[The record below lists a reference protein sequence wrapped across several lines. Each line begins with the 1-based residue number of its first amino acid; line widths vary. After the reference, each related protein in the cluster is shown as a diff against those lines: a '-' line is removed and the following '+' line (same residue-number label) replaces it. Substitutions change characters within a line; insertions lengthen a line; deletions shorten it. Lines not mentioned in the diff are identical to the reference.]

1 MGRLTSRG
9 VILLTLIAFWLIA
22 GAFPARTDTTRRRI
36 HLPILMYHYI
46 STPPADADIYRLDL
60 SVTPDQFAAHLGWL
74 RDQGFT
80 TVTLDDLY
88 LALTEG
94 KPLPPHPV
102 IITFDDGYAD
112 AYQSAFRLLRS
123 YGMVGT
129 FFVVTEWL
137 DSADPRYITWAEAR
151 EMVAAGMSIQSHSRT
166 HPDLTGCD
174 YDCLVY
180 QILGSVQTIEAQIGE
195 RPRFFCYPSG
205 RYNDRVMA
213 VLSQVGIVAA
223 VTTEAGT
230 LHTSDRLLEL
240 KRARVRHTT
249 TVDDLAWMVL
259 AWSQ

>member
-1 MGRLTSRG
+1 MGRMTSRR
-9 VILLTLIAFWLIA
+9 VVLITLIAVWLLVGTA
-22 GAFPARTDTTRRRI
+22 STRADTTRRRI
-36 HLPILMYHYI
+36 HLPVLMYHYI
-46 STPPADADIYRLDL
+46 SAPPADADVYRLDL

-74 RDQGFT
+74 RDNGFT

-94 KPLPPHPV
+94 KPLPPRPV

-112 AYQSAFRLLRS
+112 AYNNAFRLLRS

-129 FFVVTEWL
+129 FFVVTEWV
-137 DSADPRYITWAEAR
+137 DSADPRYISWDEAR
-151 EMVAAGMSIQSHSRT
+151 DMAAAGMSIESHSRT

-180 QILGSVQTIEAQIGE
+180 QILGSVQTIEAQIGT

-205 RYNDRVMA
+205 RYNDSVMA

-230 LHTSDRLLEL
+230 IHTSDRLLEL
-240 KRARVRHTT
+240 KRARVRNTT
-249 TVDDLAWMVL
+249 TVDDLAWMLL
-259 AWSQ
+259 AWDQ